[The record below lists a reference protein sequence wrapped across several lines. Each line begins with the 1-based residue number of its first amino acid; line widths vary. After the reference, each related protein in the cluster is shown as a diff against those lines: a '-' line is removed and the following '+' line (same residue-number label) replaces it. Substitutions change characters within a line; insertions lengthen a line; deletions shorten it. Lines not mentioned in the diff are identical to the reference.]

1 MTIMQRDTG
10 MSLSSRRCRLG
21 LKQARAFTLIE
32 LLVACP
38 PKPVGRRRE
47 KPLRFTLIELLV
59 VVSIIAILA
68 SMLLPALSRAR
79 EMARRSVCINNL
91 RQMALTCMIYA
102 DDSNRNLPW
111 PSSMYNWAFGGSYTG
126 ASLYTRND
134 SNTAEATGMGL
145 LYDANYLHD
154 IDFFFCPSNPRCI
167 QWRDTWDD
175 WWGNADGSLTAG
187 GTVFR
192 GGSYA
197 YRAGAVDGDG
207 RNHNTTGMP
216 KRFTHLSYQESY
228 EVGAFLADTALD
240 FARLLSA
247 PDALTISYDPTTPHG
262 RTVHFARLDGS
273 VTAWKLPSNCWM
285 IYSDFRYGGRSGPYN
300 SGPQGRPYS
309 GSQFGADEF
318 WWAADHAQ
326 DGGTLQWPTLGYLY

>member
-1 MTIMQRDTG
+1 

-175 WWGNADGSLTAG
+175 W
-187 GTVFR
+187 
-192 GGSYA
+192 
-197 YRAGAVDGDG
+197 
-207 RNHNTTGMP
+207 
-216 KRFTHLSYQESY
+216 
-228 EVGAFLADTALD
+228 
-240 FARLLSA
+240 
-247 PDALTISYDPTTPHG
+247 
-262 RTVHFARLDGS
+262 
-273 VTAWKLPSNCWM
+273 
-285 IYSDFRYGGRSGPYN
+285 
-300 SGPQGRPYS
+300 
-309 GSQFGADEF
+309 
-318 WWAADHAQ
+318 
-326 DGGTLQWPTLGYLY
+326 